1 MKGDGL
7 PPKDHIARYC
17 GGSHI
22 SEDGQ
27 IAPTAFSLRHNEVY
41 LSVRWLEF
49 FEQPNRSSEIEEV
62 RRVLK
67 ADLKIG
73 ATAKIAVLNVG
84 DVRNYVEE
92 VSGYLIRI
100 LHEPL
105 PSDNSH
111 SGIFDT
117 GQDEELI
124 TELLTEKIVE
134 THPGLELN

>member
-1 MKGDGL
+1 MVYRLKIIL
-7 PPKDHIARYC
+7 PAIVAVATFREK
-17 GGSHI
+17 
-22 SEDGQ
+22 DGQ

-92 VSGYLIRI
+92 VSGYLIKKFCTNRFPQI
-100 LHEPL
+100 IP
-105 PSDNSH
+105 
-111 SGIFDT
+111 
-117 GQDEELI
+117 
-124 TELLTEKIVE
+124 IVE
-134 THPGLELN
+134 FLILVRMRN